1 MTLSSSVTDTKQS
14 CIHYYDERHAAYLND
29 FSDELERKPYDRNF
43 LNRFTN
49 LLAPASRVLDVG
61 CSSAAQQARFLHDK
75 GFRVTSID
83 LSGACIST
91 AKHHF
96 KGIEFLQMDMT
107 QMSFCDEAFSAIV
120 AFYSIIHIT
129 NEQLPVL
136 FDHLNRVLQPGG
148 KLALSVHAGDFY
160 GYYQENEIPVFY
172 RTFSQE
178 ELLYLLSQSGFQLLE
193 MDQRPPLYDFEFPS
207 ERIYVLAEKP

>member
-1 MTLSSSVTDTKQS
+1 MGSDQLEPGVRIRHGMWAKGQILIAISARSEVELLQILNAHRVELMNELLNAERLRRITSYNVCYTK
-14 CIHYYDERHAAYLND
+14 
-29 FSDELERKPYDRNF
+29 
-43 LNRFTN
+43 
-49 LLAPASRVLDVG
+49 LLR
-61 CSSAAQQARFLHDK
+61 
-75 GFRVTSID
+75 
-83 LSGACIST
+83 
-91 AKHHF
+91 
-96 KGIEFLQMDMT
+96 
-107 QMSFCDEAFSAIV
+107 
-120 AFYSIIHIT
+120 
-129 NEQLPVL
+129 
-136 FDHLNRVLQPGG
+136 G